1 MNNKYIYINQ
11 EYLVKP
17 PKRKKRKNTKP
28 NYNLLSKPQ
37 NELIHKTSKT
47 PKNIDINKNTINP
60 IKAKTLPKEQLLRE
74 INDDINENPKINNF
88 YSNNSNIQ
96 YLKDISTFD
105 KIVLLQKLLK
115 ELSSIKGRFEENIE
129 KYIEKINNKCYEYFK
144 DKIFIKEILGSCDS
158 NNPEE
163 HKDYIL
169 IKNNQQYFDKKLYQ
183 IIYDFYFLLRNEN
196 SIMLQIIKN
205 SNEYSNK
212 DLSDFVVNFLYENII
227 NSSFIHDELL
237 LMIYLLLDNL
247 FFDCFPKNLD
257 KTNININLLYKSLIK
272 NNSFLYWT
280 FQSLTRKIDVRNFL
294 YLILGKI
301 ILKMENFRNS
311 LSLDLKIANKY
322 LLKRE
327 KNILHSF
334 EKFAGENNKKILKK
348 KRRTKNLSNA
358 QQGFESKG
366 NSFLKRANEIRL
378 GTSNEIKNEN
388 EDETGKM
395 ISLNDILNPDISL
408 NNSHIINNININNE
422 DKNDS
427 NNKKNNLSK
436 VENKAETNLNIEQ
449 NKQINIK
456 EEIEIDPFFENNCIT
471 VKFLNDKLQEV
482 KNENNKGK
490 INYAMEE
497 YLTYLLSNIDSGEKI
512 NKNIDNNIDIETE
525 AENNHKKDEKIF
537 STSLIIEELI
547 SMRKVKNSDSFKRL
561 MKKVKMNYK
570 IITKIISKIINNL
583 NEHLASS
590 PFIIKYISKILI
602 NFLKKKMHTIPG
614 NKMTNLN
621 IYMFKLNFFIGNI
634 IIPIIK
640 NPEFNGIITSDI
652 ISQLTK
658 DNLKIIGDIFNKIIS
673 LELFDKYND
682 PYMTLFNPFIIEV
695 MPQLFEMMD
704 NIDKN
709 FSLPDWVLNLIN
721 EKDKNAIDKYTNFDY
736 FIHNKNENIQYQ
748 SIYFSWQNLYL
759 ILDIILKNP
768 KELLDSIKK
777 KEHQNPI
784 ENLISNKEK
793 IFTYFMENEK
803 KMKEEVLILTKI
815 NYRDEFSKKMKS
827 LIKGNHYLYNSCNF
841 DFQKEMISYSKKCLS
856 DILCFTKI
864 FQRNDYLINID
875 NKNINFIEIILPK
888 IMENIKFELGY
899 NFENDYSQYILFCC
913 IYLNTYLKYIP
924 KKYSNNN
931 FEFLFDELIRETESN
946 IEYIKNDAL
955 FQYYTTIKEI
965 EKKNYILSKYS
976 SQIRNLEKLKC
987 IEYLFNKLK
996 LPNTLDIKKD
1006 SKGIITNI
1014 DYKIKNDNNNV
1025 KSNNTNI
1032 IDYFKYQNQSINNF
1046 IENFPDFDKFEDECD
1061 NILDLEEKAN
1071 VPEAIN
1077 NYFHIIKNLI
1087 KKEKIIKRFDNDE
1100 LDGVIYDMQNYIF
1113 SLLYN
1118 KLFPSEP
1125 NKDDIF
1131 FYNKCIRLSFI
1142 KPNNVVENKSL
1153 FNENLINNAIEYI
1166 NDIDDELS
1174 PVDKIKKFSKAI
1186 EIIQCAIN
1194 FSSGKSEL
1202 GVDDVIKSLIYTI
1215 IKSQPK
1221 YICSNYQYCE
1231 LYLDSDLAKT
1241 QYGITLSQIGLVIEC
1256 IKRLK
1261 YNDLINVSEEEFGKD
1276 ETDKEI

>member
-1 MNNKYIYINQ
+1 M
-11 EYLVKP
+11 
-17 PKRKKRKNTKP
+17 
-28 NYNLLSKPQ
+28 
-37 NELIHKTSKT
+37 
-47 PKNIDINKNTINP
+47 
-60 IKAKTLPKEQLLRE
+60 
-74 INDDINENPKINNF
+74 
-88 YSNNSNIQ
+88 
-96 YLKDISTFD
+96 
-105 KIVLLQKLLK
+105 
-115 ELSSIKGRFEENIE
+115 
-129 KYIEKINNKCYEYFK
+129 
-144 DKIFIKEILGSCDS
+144 
-158 NNPEE
+158 
-163 HKDYIL
+163 
-169 IKNNQQYFDKKLYQ
+169 
-183 IIYDFYFLLRNEN
+183 
-196 SIMLQIIKN
+196 
-205 SNEYSNK
+205 
-212 DLSDFVVNFLYENII
+212 
-227 NSSFIHDELL
+227 
-237 LMIYLLLDNL
+237 
-247 FFDCFPKNLD
+247 
-257 KTNININLLYKSLIK
+257 
-272 NNSFLYWT
+272 
-280 FQSLTRKIDVRNFL
+280 
-294 YLILGKI
+294 
-301 ILKMENFRNS
+301 
-311 LSLDLKIANKY
+311 
-322 LLKRE
+322 
-327 KNILHSF
+327 
-334 EKFAGENNKKILKK
+334 
-348 KRRTKNLSNA
+348 
-358 QQGFESKG
+358 
-366 NSFLKRANEIRL
+366 KRANEIRL

-490 INYAMEE
+490 INYAMGE

-547 SMRKVKNSDSFKRL
+547 SMRKVKNSDSFKHL

-709 FSLPDWVLNLIN
+709 FSLPDWILNLIN
-721 EKDKNAIDKYTNFDY
+721 EKDKNKIDKYTNFDY

-827 LIKGNHYLYNSCNF
+827 IIKGNYLCNSCRF
-841 DFQKEMISYSKKCLS
+841 DFQKDMIFFAKKCLS

-864 FQRNDYLINID
+864 FQ
-875 NKNINFIEIILPK
+875 
-888 IMENIKFELGY
+888 
-899 NFENDYSQYILFCC
+899 
-913 IYLNTYLKYIP
+913 
-924 KKYSNNN
+924 
-931 FEFLFDELIRETESN
+931 
-946 IEYIKNDAL
+946 
-955 FQYYTTIKEI
+955 
-965 EKKNYILSKYS
+965 
-976 SQIRNLEKLKC
+976 
-987 IEYLFNKLK
+987 
-996 LPNTLDIKKD
+996 
-1006 SKGIITNI
+1006 
-1014 DYKIKNDNNNV
+1014 
-1025 KSNNTNI
+1025 
-1032 IDYFKYQNQSINNF
+1032 
-1046 IENFPDFDKFEDECD
+1046 
-1061 NILDLEEKAN
+1061 
-1071 VPEAIN
+1071 
-1077 NYFHIIKNLI
+1077 
-1087 KKEKIIKRFDNDE
+1087 
-1100 LDGVIYDMQNYIF
+1100 
-1113 SLLYN
+1113 
-1118 KLFPSEP
+1118 
-1125 NKDDIF
+1125 
-1131 FYNKCIRLSFI
+1131 
-1142 KPNNVVENKSL
+1142 
-1153 FNENLINNAIEYI
+1153 
-1166 NDIDDELS
+1166 
-1174 PVDKIKKFSKAI
+1174 
-1186 EIIQCAIN
+1186 
-1194 FSSGKSEL
+1194 
-1202 GVDDVIKSLIYTI
+1202 
-1215 IKSQPK
+1215 
-1221 YICSNYQYCE
+1221 
-1231 LYLDSDLAKT
+1231 
-1241 QYGITLSQIGLVIEC
+1241 
-1256 IKRLK
+1256 
-1261 YNDLINVSEEEFGKD
+1261 
-1276 ETDKEI
+1276 